1 MLRRILRDPW
11 TVAGALIVAAFLLI
25 GIFGPYLTPQDPYR
39 QDIFNRFQAPGGNH
53 LLGTDELGRDVASR
67 LVQGARVSLIIS
79 LASVAFSLVVG
90 TVLGLIAGFYG
101 GLADTFVSRAID
113 VLLAFPG
120 MLSAILITAIL
131 GPGLTSVILA
141 AGIFSTPALARVVRA
156 STLSLRSREFVES
169 AHASGSGNL
178 RVIFRH
184 ILPNCLAPIIVVAT
198 TNVGVVLIIAS
209 SLSFLG
215 VGIQPPHPEW
225 GAMVASARDYLR
237 TAPHV
242 IMFPGLA
249 VLVVVL
255 GFSLLGD
262 GLRDLLDPKQSDKA
276 RYS

>member
-1 MLRRILRDPW
+1 MMRKLLRDPW
-11 TVAGALIVAAFLLI
+11 TATGAIIVAAFVLI
-25 GIFGPYLTPQDPYR
+25 GALGPNVTPKDPYR

-53 LLGTDELGRDVASR
+53 ILGTDELGRDIASR
-67 LVQGARVSLIIS
+67 LIQGARVSLIIS
-79 LASVAFSLVVG
+79 LASVGFSLLVG
-90 TVLGLIAGFYG
+90 TIVGLIAGYFG
-101 GLADTFVSRAID
+101 GIADTFASRAID

-131 GPGLTSVILA
+131 GPGLTSVIIA

-156 STLSLRSREFVES
+156 SAMSLRRREFVES
-169 AHASGSGNL
+169 AISSGSSSL
-178 RVIFRH
+178 RIMLKHV
-184 ILPNCLAPIIVVAT
+184 LPNCIAPIIVVAT

-215 VGIQPPHPEW
+215 VGVQPPHPEW
-225 GAMVASARDYLR
+225 GAMVASGRDYLR

-242 IMFPGLA
+242 ILFPGLA

-262 GLRDLLDPKQSDKA
+262 GLRDTLDPKQSDKA
-276 RYS
+276 SFS